1 MPSPLANTGIKGL
14 DDIIGGG
21 LPRNRTYLVQGQPGS
36 GKTTLSLQF
45 LLAGM
50 RGGETS
56 LYVTLSESREE
67 IEGVAASHGWS
78 LAGLEIIELSS
89 IADLID
95 TKMASTMLHPA
106 EIDLQ
111 RTIQRVMTEIDR
123 LRPHRIVFDSL
134 AELRLLAQDPLRYRR
149 QLLGLKQDLARRRA
163 TVLLLDDRAA
173 HGDDLQV
180 QSIVHGV
187 VSLERL
193 ANGYG
198 TVRRRMIVD
207 KLRGVG
213 YRTGYHDYQIIRG
226 GCVIFPRLVA
236 AEHHVQHDGPPL
248 SSGIEGLDTMLV
260 GGIERG
266 SSLLLLG
273 PAGAGKSSIATCFI
287 HQACARGEKVVLWGF
302 EETNRIMLDRSAGL
316 RRDLAPFVAAG
327 NLVLRQVDAAEVSPG
342 ELSAAI
348 RDDVERGGVKLIVID
363 SLSGYLAS
371 MPAEE
376 HLHLHL
382 HELLTYLNQ
391 QGVVTILTMAQH
403 GLIGSMRSADISYI
417 ADAVLLLRFFEAF
430 GAIKKA
436 ISVIKKRT
444 GGHQET
450 IREFSLAGGQVRVG
464 EPLDQFQGV
473 LSGTPSYHGNAD
485 GILPKPA

>member
-1 MPSPLANTGIKGL
+1 MPSALANTGIQGL
-14 DDIIGGG
+14 DTIIHGG
-21 LPRNRTYLVQGQPGS
+21 LPRNRTYLIQGQPGS

-50 RGGETS
+50 RAGETC
-56 LYVTLSESREE
+56 LYITLSESREE
-67 IEGVAASHGWS
+67 IEGVADSHGWS
-78 LAGLEIIELSS
+78 LSGLHIIELSEVE
-89 IADLID
+89 DLID
-95 TKMASTMLHPA
+95 ARMATTMLHPA
-106 EIDLQ
+106 EIDLK
-111 RTIQRVMTEIDR
+111 RTIDRVMAEIDR

-163 TVLLLDDRAA
+163 TVLLLDDRTS

-187 VSLERL
+187 VALERM

-213 YRTGYHDYQIIRG
+213 YRTGYHDYQIQRG
-226 GCVIFPRLVA
+226 GCVVYPRLVA
-236 AEHHVQHDGPPL
+236 SEHGLVSDLPPM
-248 SSGIEGLDTMLV
+248 SSGVPALDAMLS

-273 PAGAGKSSIATCFI
+273 PAGCGKSSIASCFV
-287 HQACARGEKVVLWGF
+287 HAAGARGEKAVIWGF
-302 EETNRIMLDRSAGL
+302 EETDRIMFTRSAGL
-316 RRDLAPFVAAG
+316 QRDLAPLVAAG
-327 NLVLRQVDAAEVSPG
+327 TLITRQVDAAILSPG
-342 ELSAAI
+342 ELSAGI
-348 RDDVERGGVKLIVID
+348 REDVERNGAKLVVID

-391 QGVVTILTMAQH
+391 QGVVTIITMAQH
-403 GLIGSMRSADISYI
+403 GLVGSMRSADISYI
-417 ADAVLLLRFFEAF
+417 ADSVLLLRFFEAF

-464 EPLDQFQGV
+464 EPLSEFQGV
-473 LSGTPSYHGNAD
+473 LSGTPTYHGGAD
-485 GILPKPA
+485 SILPQPL

>member
-1 MPSPLANTGIKGL
+1 MSA
-14 DDIIGGG
+14 
-21 LPRNRTYLVQGQPGS
+21 
-36 GKTTLSLQF
+36 
-45 LLAGM
+45 
-50 RGGETS
+50 GETC
-56 LYVTLSESREE
+56 LYITLSESREE

-78 LAGLEIIELSS
+78 LEGLNIVELS
-89 IADLID
+89 AVEDLID
-95 TKMASTMLHPA
+95 SRMATTMLHPA
-106 EIDLQ
+106 EIDLK
-111 RTIQRVMTEIDR
+111 RTIDRVMGEIDR

-149 QLLGLKQDLARRRA
+149 QLLGLKQDLARRNA
-163 TVLLLDDRAA
+163 TVLLLDDRAS

-198 TVRRRMIVD
+198 TVRRRLIVD

-213 YRTGYHDYQIIRG
+213 YRTGYHDYQIKRG

-236 AEHHVQHDGPPL
+236 SEHEVVTGAPPM
-248 SSGIEGLDTMLV
+248 SSGVPALDAMLS

-273 PAGAGKSSIATCFI
+273 PAGSGKSSIATCFV
-287 HQACARGEKVVLWGF
+287 HAAGLRGEKAVIWGF
-302 EETNRIMLDRSAGL
+302 EETNRIMLDRSSGL
-316 RRDLAPFVAAG
+316 KRDLQPFIDAG
-327 NLVLRQVDAAEVSPG
+327 TLTTRQVDAAVLSPG

-348 RDDVERGGVKLIVID
+348 REDVEQNGAKLLIID

-417 ADAVLLLRFFEAF
+417 ADSVLLLRFFEAF

-450 IREFSLAGGQVRVG
+450 IREFSLAGGRVRVG
-464 EPLDQFQGV
+464 EPLRDFQGV
-473 LSGTPSYHGNAD
+473 LSGTPAYHGKAD
-485 GILPKPA
+485 DMLPKPA